1 MKKLFSKKGMT
12 AVIIA
17 VIIAAI
23 TGISLIVNSNPGI
36 VTNTVETVLSPIK
49 SVTASIAS
57 VCEKIYGYMN
67 DFDRL
72 LEENSQLRAQL
83 AGSSQEE
90 REFAEL
96 EQENAHLREL
106 LGLAQRN
113 SDYEFEM
120 AGIVNWTA
128 SNWESTFTIN
138 KGSANS
144 EIQVGDCV
152 ITAAGEVI
160 GVVKSVSTVTS
171 ICSSVIDPEFAVS
184 VNLNKVSESASAKGD
199 YALMKEGFLMLDYIS
214 DSNKVLPG
222 DTVIT
227 SGKGGVFP
235 DGLLVGY
242 IVEITGDE
250 FGLSDGAI
258 VEPAADLDNVM
269 VVFIITEF
277 EIVE

>member
-1 MKKLFSKKGMT
+1 
-12 AVIIA
+12 
-17 VIIAAI
+17 
-23 TGISLIVNSNPGI
+23 
-36 VTNTVETVLSPIK
+36 
-49 SVTASIAS
+49 
-57 VCEKIYGYMN
+57 MN

-96 EQENAHLREL
+96 EKENERLREL

-120 AGIVNWTA
+120 AGIINWSA
-128 SNWESTFTIN
+128 SNWESTFVIN

-144 EIQVGDCV
+144 SIEEGDCV
-152 ITAAGEVI
+152 ITAAGEVV

-171 ICSSVIDPEFAVS
+171 ICISVTDPDFAVS

-199 YALMKEGFLMLDYIS
+199 YSMMKDGLLMLDYID

-227 SGKGGVFP
+227 SGKGGIFP

-242 IVEITGDE
+242 IVEIISDE
-250 FGLSDGAI
+250 TGLSDCAI

-269 VVFIITEF
+269 DVFVITDF
-277 EIVE
+277 EIIE

>member
-1 MKKLFSKKGMT
+1 MKKLFSKKGIT

-17 VIIAAI
+17 AIIAAI
-23 TGISLIVNSNPGI
+23 TGISLILNSNPGI
-36 VTNTVETVLSPIK
+36 VTNTVETILSPIK
-49 SVTASIAS
+49 TVTASIAS

-72 LEENSQLRAQL
+72 LETNAQLRAQL

-96 EQENAHLREL
+96 EKENERLREL

-120 AGIVNWTA
+120 AAIINWSS

-144 EIQVGDCV
+144 AIEEGDCV
-152 ITAAGEVI
+152 ITSAGEVV
-160 GVVKSVSTVTS
+160 GVVKTVSTVTS
-171 ICSSVIDPEFAVS
+171 VCISVVDSDFAVS
-184 VNLNKVSESASAKGD
+184 VNLNKVTGSASAKGD
-199 YALMKEGFLMLDYIS
+199 YALMKDGLLMLDYIN

-242 IVEITGDE
+242 IVEISSDE
-250 FGLSDGAI
+250 TGLSDYAT

-269 VVFIITEF
+269 DVFVITEF
-277 EIVE
+277 EIIE

>member
-12 AVIIA
+12 VVVIA

-23 TGISLIVNSNPGI
+23 TGISLVVNNNPGI
-36 VTNTVETVLSPIK
+36 VTNSVETLLSPIK
-49 SVTASIAS
+49 TVTASIAG
-57 VCEKIYGYMN
+57 VCEKLYGYMN

-72 LEENSQLRAQL
+72 REENSQLRAQL

-96 EQENAHLREL
+96 EKENERLREL

-113 SDYEFEM
+113 SDYQFEM
-120 AGIVNWTA
+120 AAIINWGA

-144 EIQVGDCV
+144 AIEVGDCV
-152 ITAAGEVI
+152 ITAAGEVV
-160 GVVKSVSTVTS
+160 GVVKTVSTVTS
-171 ICSSVIDPEFAVS
+171 VCISVIDSDFAVS
-184 VNLNKVSESASAKGD
+184 VNLNKVTGSASAKGD
-199 YALMKEGFLMLDYIS
+199 YTLMKEGHMMVDYIN

-242 IVEITGDE
+242 IVEITTNDT
-250 FGLSDGAI
+250 GLSNRAVVD
-258 VEPAADLDNVM
+258 PAADLDNVM
-269 VVFIITEF
+269 DVFVITDF
-277 EIVE
+277 EIIE

>member
-1 MKKLFSKKGMT
+1 MKKLFSKKGVT
-12 AVIIA
+12 ALVIA
-17 VIIAAI
+17 VIIAGI
-23 TGISLIVNSNPGI
+23 TGISLLLNNNPGF
-36 VTNTVETVLSPIK
+36 VTNAVETILSPVK
-49 SVTASIAS
+49 TVTASIAG
-57 VCEKIYGYMN
+57 VCEKLYGYMN

-90 REFAEL
+90 REFEEL
-96 EQENAHLREL
+96 EKENQLLRDL

-120 AGIVNWTA
+120 AAIITWSA
-128 SNWESTFTIN
+128 SNWESSFTIN

-144 EIQVGDCV
+144 EVAVGDVV
-152 ITAAGEVI
+152 ITSAGEVV
-160 GVVKSVSTVTS
+160 GVVKSVSTV
-171 ICSSVIDPEFAVS
+171 SSVCISVVDSDFAVS
-184 VNLNKVSESASAKGD
+184 VNLNKVSGASSAKGD
-199 YALMKEGFLMLDYIS
+199 YALMKEGLLILEYIN

-227 SGKGGVFP
+227 SGKGGIFP

-242 IVEITGDE
+242 IVEVMSDE
-250 FGLSDGAI
+250 SGLSDCAI

-269 VVFIITEF
+269 DVFVITDF
-277 EIVE
+277 EIIE

>member
-1 MKKLFSKKGMT
+1 MKKLFSKKGIT
-12 AVIIA
+12 TLIIA

-23 TGISLIVNSNPGI
+23 TGISLIINSNPGI
-36 VTNTVETVLSPIK
+36 VTNTVETLLSPIK
-49 SVTASIAS
+49 TVTASIAS

-96 EQENAHLREL
+96 EKENERLREL

-120 AGIVNWTA
+120 AGIINWSA
-128 SNWESTFTIN
+128 SNWESTFVIN

-144 EIQVGDCV
+144 SIEEGDCV
-152 ITAAGEVI
+152 ITAAGEVV

-171 ICSSVIDPEFAVS
+171 ICISVTDPDFAVS

-199 YALMKEGFLMLDYIS
+199 YSMMKDGLLMLDYID

-227 SGKGGVFP
+227 SGKGGIFP

-242 IVEITGDE
+242 IVEIISDE
-250 FGLSDGAI
+250 TGLSDCAI

-269 VVFIITEF
+269 DVFVITDF
-277 EIVE
+277 EIIE